1 MPRWP
6 SATWRAVCASWH
18 GLHPDRRLLQ
28 TSRRSGRS
36 EIGRMWSTVF
46 AAVSRPRLWHHQ
58 HNGSALSLA
67 SRSLRHAL
75 SYPRDAA
82 EPRQRSCAWRWAA
95 APPCAGWWT
104 GGLNG
109 IAGAV
114 RLMACAQVPAA
125 CQSQIQSPPDYEALS
140 LWAQSLDCGYIS
152 ALARPVV
159 NGLQSKH
166 ATDAGTHTVFGL
178 RMVVSHH
185 PTAFHG
191 VPSRLYTD
199 RPDFCA
205 IVAWP
210 SLARVDDRANHRSD
224 ETGASPRCRASL
236 SRPLCKRPA
245 AVVCR
250 IRARAA

>member
-36 EIGRMWSTVF
+36 EIGTMWSTVF

-95 APPCAGWWT
+95 APPCVGWWT
-104 GGLNG
+104 GGRNG
-109 IAGAV
+109 IGGAARLSPCAQAWAV
-114 RLMACAQVPAA
+114 RRAA
-125 CQSQIQSPPDYEALS
+125 RRCD
-140 LWAQSLDCGYIS
+140 G
-152 ALARPVV
+152 
-159 NGLQSKH
+159 
-166 ATDAGTHTVFGL
+166 GL
-178 RMVVSHH
+178 RGLVCTRTVASAQ
-185 PTAFHG
+185 PDDAFQAVCDLGNESDEAQTTTAPVLG
-191 VPSRLYTD
+191 RTAPRTG
-199 RPDFCA
+199 
-205 IVAWP
+205 
-210 SLARVDDRANHRSD
+210 RSD
-224 ETGASPRCRASL
+224 TT
-236 SRPLCKRPA
+236 
-245 AVVCR
+245 
-250 IRARAA
+250 